1 MDSTRMH
8 QEALRRAVDAFW
20 EAVFPLWHRVRA
32 HIRQIAS
39 ERYGITVEQFHI
51 LRHIRRGEGSVSE
64 LARAKRVSRAAIS
77 QAVDALVSRGLIA
90 RTPNPEDRRNIH
102 LALTPEGESLLERIF
117 EETRGW
123 MMELLA
129 PLNEEELRTLLEA
142 MRALRRLF

>member
-1 MDSTRMH
+1 MSRASVR
-8 QEALRRAVDAFW
+8 QEELRRAVEVFW
-20 EAVFPLWHRVRA
+20 ETISPLWHRVRA
-32 HIRQIAS
+32 HIRQVAN

-77 QAVDALVSRGLIA
+77 QAVDALVERGLIA
-90 RTPNPEDRRNIH
+90 RTPNPADRRNIQ
-102 LALTPEGESLLERIF
+102 LTLTTEGAKLLEAIF

-129 PLNEEELRTLLEA
+129 PLSEEELHTLLSA
-142 MRALRRLF
+142 MQALRRLL